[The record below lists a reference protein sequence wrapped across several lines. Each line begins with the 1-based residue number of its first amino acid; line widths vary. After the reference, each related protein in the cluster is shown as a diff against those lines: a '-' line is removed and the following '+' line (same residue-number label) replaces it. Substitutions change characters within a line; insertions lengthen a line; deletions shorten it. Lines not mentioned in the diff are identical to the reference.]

1 MAFRLYHGT
10 MQPVLSLESSKSLD
24 HQLIARFSL
33 SESKLIDGAAEG
45 IFRLT
50 EPMIHGRIL
59 IAAGPGNNG
68 SDGLAL
74 ANILA
79 RHGYDVDVLL
89 PYGNGNKENMRRR
102 SELHA
107 SVGIARS
114 AEGYDTI
121 YDALFG
127 FGYHGEAD
135 GNVRSIA
142 SSIPKESTVIAVDVP
157 SAGLIRAEAT
167 VALMSLKDVLFEPEG
182 RHLAGKVML
191 HNPGFP
197 EAELKE
203 SPDGIYLLSDSD
215 SSIRGLSITDYKNT
229 RGHVAIIGGSDRYTG
244 APRLSARAAFFSGA
258 GLVTIVTHSAH
269 IRDCNPAVM
278 IEEGEGDF
286 SRFSSFVIGP
296 GWDSG
301 DEAHLD
307 KATATG
313 RPAVLDADALRFV
326 PGRRFFNRA
335 VLTPHIGE
343 YRRLMASLSI
353 PDGLGDAAS
362 LASSLRRLATDT
374 ESVVVLKSSVVWITD
389 GSDIFIYDGC
399 NPSLGVAGSGDVLA
413 GIIGALLAE
422 GEDPLRAAIDGV
434 ILHQRAGRSAH
445 ERYGFYSA
453 EELIE
458 ETGRCR

>member
-142 SSIPKESTVIAVDVP
+142 SSIPKESTVIAVDETQYSEENGVWKKLTDQET
-157 SAGLIRAEAT
+157 SAKQLKIQNAIRLKEIQDELDELDKKRIRALAEP
-167 VALMSLKDVLFEPEG
+167 SLKDEDTTWLEYY
-182 RHLAGKVML
+182 
-191 HNPGFP
+191 NSQIS
-197 EAELKE
+197 ELRTE
-203 SPDGIYLLSDSD
+203 YN
-215 SSIRGLSITDYKNT
+215 SI
-229 RGHVAIIGGSDRYTG
+229 
-244 APRLSARAAFFSGA
+244 SG
-258 GLVTIVTHSAH
+258 
-269 IRDCNPAVM
+269 
-278 IEEGEGDF
+278 
-286 SRFSSFVIGP
+286 
-296 GWDSG
+296 
-301 DEAHLD
+301 
-307 KATATG
+307 
-313 RPAVLDADALRFV
+313 
-326 PGRRFFNRA
+326 
-335 VLTPHIGE
+335 
-343 YRRLMASLSI
+343 
-353 PDGLGDAAS
+353 
-362 LASSLRRLATDT
+362 
-374 ESVVVLKSSVVWITD
+374 
-389 GSDIFIYDGC
+389 
-399 NPSLGVAGSGDVLA
+399 
-413 GIIGALLAE
+413 
-422 GEDPLRAAIDGV
+422 
-434 ILHQRAGRSAH
+434 
-445 ERYGFYSA
+445 
-453 EELIE
+453 
-458 ETGRCR
+458 